1 MARTSHSGFLHID
14 GMCVLLAQRFVFLGV
29 EWLPLQIHVAD
40 RTNEAGVMPGVPQ
53 GLDKL
58 VASFHREITSMT
70 LGAEQVDVVFLTV
83 WLSVL
88 HVEEAVPKR
97 LLTGRADEAGGV
109 PCLSQSVHHFPHDF
123 GVTLGTDRGEKLLVT
138 PLTVNI
144 VLFLHKA
151 HIR

>member
-1 MARTSHSGFLHID
+1 MR
-14 GMCVLLAQRFVFLGV
+14 VLLAQRFVFLGV